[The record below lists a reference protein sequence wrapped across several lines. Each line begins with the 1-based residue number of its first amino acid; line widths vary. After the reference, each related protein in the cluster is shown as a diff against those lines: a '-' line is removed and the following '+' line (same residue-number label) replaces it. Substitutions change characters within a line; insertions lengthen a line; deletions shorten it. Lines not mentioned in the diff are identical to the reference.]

1 MVYGI
6 VLPTS
11 MIFQNMANIGINVD
25 SRHGAAPS
33 GRHTRLT
40 LSDTNCSIIS
50 VIDTNYITIVDTLIG
65 MYLISFLWS
74 SWQWWLIIIVCSI
87 FVTFIII
94 TSIINNTYIRHQPK
108 LGNPEAKD
116 KSFQGWLVAVATA
129 DQLNGCER
137 LSAKS
142 LHHHFLEVVSS
153 FFGLYLAVSCSCNK
167 NMEEYLCRF
176 PKMGTQKYWISIFW
190 MIWSTHEQFW
200 DPYIL

>member
-1 MVYGI
+1 MTGNGLYHLLMVIWGMVYGI

-167 NMEEYLCRF
+167 NME
-176 PKMGTQKYWISIFW
+176 
-190 MIWSTHEQFW
+190 
-200 DPYIL
+200 